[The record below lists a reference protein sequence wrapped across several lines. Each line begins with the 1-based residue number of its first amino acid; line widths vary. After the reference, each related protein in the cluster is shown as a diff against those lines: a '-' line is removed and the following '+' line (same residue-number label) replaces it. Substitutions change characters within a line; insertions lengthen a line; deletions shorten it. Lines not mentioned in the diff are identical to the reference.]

1 MRKSRFTETQI
12 VSILKEHHAGATF
25 VDLGRRHG
33 VHPNTVA
40 VWKSKYGGME
50 SSKVARARAIEDESP
65 RMRRIIANLARE
77 RCDERTDRKKLVG
90 PSQRKAAVR
99 AVQELGLS
107 ERAACRL
114 ARCPRSIPQYKIR
127 RVNDPRLIERLKT
140 IAAER
145 RRFGY
150 RGLTITLRREG
161 FVVNHK
167 RVHRI
172 YRAHGLQ
179 LQPRRERGLQYITL
193 VGYRAS
199 SASDA
204 MVATLAH
211 AREAG
216 LQLLIL
222 NDFA

>member
-1 MRKSRFTETQI
+1 
-12 VSILKEHHAGATF
+12 
-25 VDLGRRHG
+25 
-33 VHPNTVA
+33 
-40 VWKSKYGGME
+40 
-50 SSKVARARAIEDESP
+50 
-65 RMRRIIANLARE
+65 
-77 RCDERTDRKKLVG
+77 
-90 PSQRKAAVR
+90 
-99 AVQELGLS
+99 VQELGLS

-114 ARCPRSIPQYKIR
+114 ARCPRSIAQYKIR
-127 RVNDPRLIERLKT
+127 RVDDPRLIERLKA

-150 RGLTITLRREG
+150 RRLTIMLRREG
-161 FVVNHK
+161 FVVSHK
-167 RVHRI
+167 RVNRI

-179 LQPRRERGLQYITL
+179 LRPRRKCGVQYITL

-204 MVATLAH
+204 TIAWLAH

-216 LQLLIL
+216 LQLVIL